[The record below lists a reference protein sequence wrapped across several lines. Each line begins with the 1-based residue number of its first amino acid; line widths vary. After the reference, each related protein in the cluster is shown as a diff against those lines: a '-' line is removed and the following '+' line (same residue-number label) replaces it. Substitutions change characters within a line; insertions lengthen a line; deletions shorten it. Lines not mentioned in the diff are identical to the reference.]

1 MFRKS
6 VFRISGWALAASL
19 LCCGLVAAPA
29 NAATPGTAV
38 VHELLA
44 QPNQLRNRLSQ
55 VSPEVG
61 AARSRIAQ
69 AEADASTTRLIPNP
83 VVDASL
89 AGIPVSNAGGAR
101 FRDSTVW
108 NVGVS
113 ETIELGKRGPRQA
126 AADLRSRAA
135 RSYYSGALA
144 ERVGDARLSMANAL
158 HLLRRTATLEE
169 SLHDAERATALEKV
183 RYEQKAL
190 AGMDYDRLLL
200 ELENLSAEVAHS
212 RAEYEAALADCSAVL
227 LGPCDLSSAREE
239 DLDSALPLNS
249 ALTAAPDWLAR
260 PDVQGNLLERD
271 AAQREAV
278 LARRRAIPDLTLRV
292 GYVRD
297 NTAGGPQ
304 AVDGL
309 SVGVMMPLPVSD
321 RGQHDA
327 AKALSRA
334 EELDQLRTATLTSAH
349 AELTGLLRR
358 KEALERTLAIL
369 EKDSLPRAKS
379 VLESTQ
385 QAFDHGGISLTD
397 FLLARRS
404 YVSLRLLLLEQRYEL
419 FTVRND
425 IYRVLGLDARS
436 YENAR

>member
-6 VFRISGWALAASL
+6 VFRISGWSRAL
-19 LCCGLVAAPA
+19 LCCGLVAARA
-29 NAATPGTAV
+29 NAATPTATAV
-38 VHELLA
+38 VHDLLA
-44 QPNQLRNRLSQ
+44 QPNELRNRLSQ

-89 AGIPVSNAGGAR
+89 AGIPVSNAGSAR

-135 RSYYSGALA
+135 KSYYSGALA

-169 SLHDAERATALEKV
+169 SLQDAERATALEKV

-239 DLDSALPLNS
+239 DLDSALPLN
-249 ALTAAPDWLAR
+249 AAVTAAPDWLAR

-278 LARRRAIPDLTLRV
+278 LARRRAIPDVTLRV

-309 SVGVMMPLPVSD
+309 SVGVVMPLPLSD

-334 EELDQLRTATLTSAH
+334 EELDRLRSATLTSAH